1 MDIESLVFL
10 DFYGG
15 PAKLTV
21 EEYLVALPQRG
32 EGTDTVCGTSHM
44 SSFSKD
50 DDGDDSDDA
59 EKFKTILA

>member
-21 EEYLVALPQRG
+21 EEYLAALPQRG

-44 SSFSKD
+44 RSFSKD
-50 DDGDDSDDA
+50 DDGDDSNA
-59 EKFKTILA
+59 EEKFKTILA